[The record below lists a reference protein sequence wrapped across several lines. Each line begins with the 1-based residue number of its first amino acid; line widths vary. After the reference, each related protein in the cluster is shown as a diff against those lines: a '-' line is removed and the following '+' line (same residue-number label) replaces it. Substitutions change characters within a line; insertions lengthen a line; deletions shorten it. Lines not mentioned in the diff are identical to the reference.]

1 MKVIVI
7 PVLLMM
13 LGIGMPIFSVE
24 DPADNE
30 AEITETESSVENQ
43 DEDRPLAIVRRYRPT
58 VNIVSASLDELVE
71 VQQADELH
79 DADTLVTAE
88 DGYAVVQFMDN
99 SVARVQ
105 PNSVL
110 IVSGEFTDDNTTAAR
125 LALQLGEVFLNVQD
139 DRSDYEV
146 STSSAIAAVRG
157 TEFIVRSNEDGSTQ
171 IVGMSGE
178 VEIFAINSEEVAT
191 LLQNN
196 MATVDSD
203 GNEIDLT
210 ELTDEE
216 IAELRQLYE
225 EWDSRTE
232 TETIRIQF
240 ENEEGEV
247 RDMELRYFDNSEN

>member
-1 MKVIVI
+1 MKVIYI
-7 PVLLMM
+7 PIILMFFA
-13 LGIGMPIFSVE
+13 LSAIALSAEVYAENEPEI
-24 DPADNE
+24 NE
-30 AEITETESSVENQ
+30 AVSSVENQ
-43 DEDRPLAIVRRYRPT
+43 EDDRPLAIVRRYRPT
-58 VNIVSASLDELVE
+58 VNIASASFDELIE
-71 VQQADELH
+71 AERAQELN
-79 DADTLVTAE
+79 DSDTLVTAE
-88 DGYAVVQFMDN
+88 DGYAMVQFMDN

-110 IVSGEFTDDNTTAAR
+110 IVSGEFTEENTTAAR

-146 STSSAIAAVRG
+146 STSSAVAAVRG
-157 TEFIVRSNEDGSTQ
+157 TEFIVTSDQDGSTRF
-171 IVGMSGE
+171 VGMSGE

-196 MATVDSD
+196 MATVDSE

-216 IAELRQLYE
+216 IAEIRRLYE

-232 TETIRIQF
+232 TETFRIQF

-247 RDMELRYFDNSEN
+247 RDIELQYFDNIEN